1 VLSTS
6 PRQATYF
13 RLERGYPFAVNLEFT
28 KSDDSAVDLSGASIF
43 FDMDQPDHLGGANI
57 ITARPA
63 VLEDPATLGRAFF
76 SLQGEDLDIA
86 PGEYPFAFTILAA
99 GGYGTVVI
107 KGTAEIIGN
116 ANDVPLADFTN
127 GGAPFELGVKMLA
140 QNRIVV
146 KTNHLPDKLLQALTA
161 DAETASSAAGIS
173 AEQAATSAAAAAA
186 SAAAAEDSVIDL
198 SEVADQAAA
207 SATSA
212 ATSADAAA
220 ASATSAATSASDAE
234 AFNTSA
240 DAAAASATAADASA
254 DAAAASAATWVDRR
268 TYWLNEADDL
278 PTTDLTVG
286 DIAFQLNHTTGFVT
300 VSICQVDVPAT
311 WNTIGAYR
319 FVPTNPIEGK
329 VLGVDGDEKPVWVD
343 AGVQSTEILV
353 IDKLTQA
360 EYDAIVTPDP
370 ETLYVIVD

>member
-1 VLSTS
+1 
-6 PRQATYF
+6 
-13 RLERGYPFAVNLEFT
+13 
-28 KSDDSAVDLSGASIF
+28 
-43 FDMDQPDHLGGANI
+43 M
-57 ITARPA
+57 RPA

-76 SLQGEDLDIA
+76 SLQGDDLDIA

-240 DAAAASATAADASA
+240 ATHAANADASADAAAASATAADASA